1 MNLWYQLICLLIILF
16 TLPGAAPAAAQYHNG
31 IPVLLYHHVSD
42 DNSDL
47 PELTVT
53 PAEFERQ
60 MAMLKNAGFQTIAP
74 EKLIAYMNDESVMLP
89 EKPILITFDDGY
101 EDNYTQAFPILKQ
114 AGFRAVI
121 FMVGVNLDRDK
132 RLSSRQIQE
141 MSAYGITFGGHSVTH
156 QDLTPLTGTALQH
169 EVRDIKKKLTQV
181 TTYEAD
187 LFSYPYGY
195 FNLTTW
201 DEVAAAGYQAAF
213 TTLPGLN
220 SPKQDNIYL
229 LRRIPIYSTTDFS
242 SLFILLNANQP
253 KKRLLDYSPEYTK

>member
-1 MNLWYQLICLLIILF
+1 MKLWRQLICLLMVLYIVL
-16 TLPGAAPAAAQYHNG
+16 GANVAAAQYQNG

-42 DNSDL
+42 DSSDL
-47 PELTVT
+47 PKLTVT

-60 MAMLKNAGFQTIAP
+60 MAMLKNAGFQTIP
-74 EKLIAYMNDESVMLP
+74 PGKLIAYMRDEPVTLP
-89 EKPILITFDDGY
+89 AKPILITFDDGY
-101 EDNYTQAFPILKQ
+101 EDNYANAFPILKSME
-114 AGFRAVI
+114 FRAVI

-132 RLSSRQIQE
+132 RLSSHQVQE

-156 QDLTPLTGTALQH
+156 RDLTTLTGTALNH
-169 EVRDIKKKLTQV
+169 EVGDIKKKLTNV

-201 DEVAAAGYQAAF
+201 DAVVAAGYQAAF

-220 SPKQDNIYL
+220 SSKQDNVYL

-242 SLFILLNANQP
+242 ALFILLNANQP
-253 KKRLLDYSPEYTK
+253 KTQLLEYSPESAE